1 MIVHADITEAKR
13 RELQLLVAKD
23 EADSIN
29 RMKTEFLANMS
40 HELRTPLNAIIGFSD
55 IIESEMF
62 GLVSVPK
69 YLEYVS
75 DIKQSGEHLL
85 VVINDI
91 LDISKVESGTVVLD
105 RDVVDSREVIE
116 TSLRLVAPH
125 AQQKNLDLSADNTV
139 AIPLLRGDRR
149 RIVQLLLNLLSNA
162 IKFTPDGGRI
172 EARVTLNA
180 VGEMELSV
188 RDTGVGVQARYID
201 QIADPIFQVDGTL
214 ARRHEGAGLGL
225 TLCKMFVELHG
236 GSLIISSEFG
246 KRTTVTARFPTETVL
261 VMENRTLPSAAQG

>member
-1 MIVHADITEAKR
+1 VIVHADITEAKR

-139 AIPLLRGDRR
+139 PYRCCGEIAGASSSFSLICCRMRSNSHPMAGASRLASRSTLWVRWSYRCAIPGSAFR
-149 RIVQLLLNLLSNA
+149 
-162 IKFTPDGGRI
+162 
-172 EARVTLNA
+172 
-180 VGEMELSV
+180 
-188 RDTGVGVQARYID
+188 RDTLTKLPIRSFRWTVRWPGAMKVPASALPFAR
-201 QIADPIFQVDGTL
+201 
-214 ARRHEGAGLGL
+214 
-225 TLCKMFVELHG
+225 C
-236 GSLIISSEFG
+236 SSNSM
-246 KRTTVTARFPTETVL
+246 V
-261 VMENRTLPSAAQG
+261 AA